1 MSTKSRIM
9 IGIASLIVLTG
20 AIVVFTPF
28 NSFVRETK
36 KSFDGVSS
44 KKVESA
50 KFSLINV
57 NKADVKTLEKL
68 PGIGPTKARA
78 IVKYRN
84 EHGSFSSLKSLLNV
98 KGIGQATLKR
108 IEKFLTGFISSPVYE
123 SANTDAAKKGK
134 VKTSST
140 LNQNALIDINHADI
154 MEIAKL
160 PYIGMVKAKA
170 IVEYRNEH
178 GLFKDIQD
186 LKNVKGIGDKIVHKI
201 EKFIEIRR

>member
-28 NSFVRETK
+28 NSFVRRTRK
-36 KSFDGVSS
+36 PSNVVSNE
-44 KKVESA
+44 KVESA

-57 NKADVKTLEKL
+57 NEADVKTLEKL

-78 IVKYRN
+78 IVEYRN

-108 IEKFLTGFISSPVYE
+108 MEKFLTGFVSSPAGE
-123 SANTDAAKKGK
+123 SDDTDVVKKEN
-134 VKTSST
+134 VKTSGS

-160 PYIGMVKAKA
+160 PYIGMAKAKA

-178 GLFKDIQD
+178 GLFKNVQD
-186 LKNVKGIGDKIVHKI
+186 LKKVKGIGDKIVHKI